1 VGMSEISEGFVYAR
15 SCACAPR
22 TPLLSLRMLL
32 TGPLGRSAFLATQRA
47 FAASVV
53 LAHGVRWSSQWRG
66 GFEIGGE
73 KFGFPPPLAS
83 FSPVSVSSSCP
94 LRVCVCYAWAWHA
107 GRSWL
112 SRHRFFSRPSPVMG
126 LSLVLVVAQRR
137 VLVRELGELV
147 GGVAVDGQPRKTCS
161 TSVATGAAV
170 LCEPTYGVEY
180 DGQSMVVCSTSVAT
194 GAAVLCTSTEWRC
207 VRRPVGACSAACIGT
222 RADLWRC
229 IQRPVGRVAQR
240 CAVVARGLGELVGG
254 VAFDG
259 HPTMALSG
267 TRFCLCTSV
276 CCVHRQ
282 IRDRHPLRR
291 RLGGGV

>member
-1 VGMSEISEGFVYAR
+1 
-15 SCACAPR
+15 
-22 TPLLSLRMLL
+22 
-32 TGPLGRSAFLATQRA
+32 LATQRA

-83 FSPVSVSSSCP
+83 FWPVSVSSSCP

-180 DGQSMVVCSTSVAT
+180 DGQSVVCSTSVAT

-229 IQRPVGRVAQR
+229 IQRPVGSGGTAGCGGGARAGRV
-240 CAVVARGLGELVGG
+240 GW
-254 VAFDG
+254 
-259 HPTMALSG
+259 
-267 TRFCLCTSV
+267 
-276 CCVHRQ
+276 
-282 IRDRHPLRR
+282 RR
-291 RLGGGV
+291 RIRRPSDYGFVRDTFLFMYFRVLLRTSADSRSPSVTSASGWGSVRNRE

>member
-1 VGMSEISEGFVYAR
+1 
-15 SCACAPR
+15 
-22 TPLLSLRMLL
+22 
-32 TGPLGRSAFLATQRA
+32 LATQRA

-170 LCEPTYGVEY
+170 LCEPTYGVVRRPV
-180 DGQSMVVCSTSVAT
+180 DGGVQHVCGDGRR
-194 GAAVLCTSTEWRC
+194 GAVHVDRWRC

-229 IQRPVGRVAQR
+229 IQRPVGSGGTAVCGGGARAGRV
-240 CAVVARGLGELVGG
+240 GW
-254 VAFDG
+254 
-259 HPTMALSG
+259 
-267 TRFCLCTSV
+267 
-276 CCVHRQ
+276 
-282 IRDRHPLRR
+282 RR
-291 RLGGGV
+291 RIRRPSDYGFVRDTFLFMYFRVLRTSADSRSPSVTSASGWGSVRNRE